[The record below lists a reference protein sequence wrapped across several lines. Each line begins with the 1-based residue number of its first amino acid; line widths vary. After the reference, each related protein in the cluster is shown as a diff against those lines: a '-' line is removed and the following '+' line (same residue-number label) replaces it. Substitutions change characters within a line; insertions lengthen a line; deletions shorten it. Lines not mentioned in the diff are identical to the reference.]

1 MHPGVEYRNVRI
13 GNDWQNLFQDVYST
27 ELENSEEEMHRHNHA
42 IHLTVLTEICLD
54 LDDTAV
60 DVCTVK
66 IQCAHRL

>member
-1 MHPGVEYRNVRI
+1 MHPGLEYRNVHI

-27 ELENSEEEMHRHNHA
+27 ELENSEEEMHRRDRV
-42 IHLTVLTEICLD
+42 IRLTALMEIYLD